1 MTQREVMIQKI
12 ADTLRTEADLEDLRQ
27 IGLVP
32 KNIEV
37 TKEEILEKLDETL
50 SHESTEFIEMFLE
63 ILIGDTKVKH

>member
-1 MTQREVMIQKI
+1 MTQREVMIKQI

-32 KNIEV
+32 EVMVV

-63 ILIGDTKVKH
+63 ILIDDTKVKH

>member
-1 MTQREVMIQKI
+1 MTQREVMIQQI
-12 ADTLRTEADLEDLRQ
+12 SDTLRTEADLEDLRQ

>member
-32 KNIEV
+32 KDMVV

>member
-32 KNIEV
+32 KDIEV